1 MGARVLR
8 KREERQGIY
17 MKRKVISAL
26 LACTLLAGSAVP
38 ALAAGETAAGQTPA
52 GIGAEAPALKVRQM
66 GVLAVK
72 KAVQEDNSTVRI
84 LRKNASAI
92 EDAAGGSSFGS
103 ASVSPGATYSELADT
118 LEKILE
124 SGTLDGD
131 TKKAYE
137 AQITALRGNAENMNL
152 SVSVQYQSALAMLSQ
167 LDDQA
172 YQLRRQADSIAN
184 QMAMAAQNLLYTMET
199 LDCQM
204 ESLKNG
210 IATLDRNLAVM
221 KVQRSRGMIGQLQL
235 DTVENQRVQLVNS
248 QQTLANMREQIGL
261 SLSQL
266 CGLDA
271 DTLVE
276 PSTLVMPYEGEYE
289 GELDR
294 INAKT
299 GLENAKKNSFD
310 IWSRRVSLRAAQN
323 VYDKNISGTAEAVKA
338 AEDQLAVTQESVE
351 TAYATVIQN
360 MKDSRVSLTAAQ
372 NALTQA
378 QDDLRL
384 ASVKYKLGTMSRLSY
399 QSAEDAVK
407 TAEIN
412 VRLAELTVA
421 QNYTACQWAEQGVLT
436 LPTGV

>member
-1 MGARVLR
+1 
-8 KREERQGIY
+8 
-17 MKRKVISAL
+17 
-26 LACTLLAGSAVP
+26 
-38 ALAAGETAAGQTPA
+38 
-52 GIGAEAPALKVRQM
+52 
-66 GVLAVK
+66 
-72 KAVQEDNSTVRI
+72 
-84 LRKNASAI
+84 
-92 EDAAGGSSFGS
+92 
-103 ASVSPGATYSELADT
+103 
-118 LEKILE
+118 
-124 SGTLDGD
+124 
-131 TKKAYE
+131 
-137 AQITALRGNAENMNL
+137 
-152 SVSVQYQSALAMLSQ
+152 
-167 LDDQA
+167 
-172 YQLRRQADSIAN
+172 
-184 QMAMAAQNLLYTMET
+184 MAMAAQNLLYTMET

-210 IATLDRNLAVM
+210 IATLDRNRAVM

-276 PSTLVMPYEGEYE
+276 PSTLVMPYEGE
-289 GELDR
+289 LDR

-323 VYDKNISGTAEAVKA
+323 VYDKDVSGTAEAVKA

-360 MKDSRVSLTAAQ
+360 MKDSRVSLTAAK

-412 VRLAELTVA
+412 VRLAKLTVA

>member
-1 MGARVLR
+1 
-8 KREERQGIY
+8 
-17 MKRKVISAL
+17 MKRKLISAL
-26 LACTLLAGSAVP
+26 LACALLAG
-38 ALAAGETAAGQTPA
+38 TAAPAFAAEDTADTAAKTLA

-66 GVLAVK
+66 GLLAVQ
-72 KAVQEDNSTVRI
+72 KAVTENNSTVRM

-103 ASVSPGATYSELADT
+103 ASVSPGAAYSELADT

-137 AQITALRGNAENMNL
+137 AQIEALRANADNL
-152 SVSVQYQSALAMLSQ
+152 NFSVSSQMQSAMAMLSQ

-184 QMAMAAQNLLYTMET
+184 QMAKTAQDLLYTMET
-199 LDCQM
+199 MDYQM
-204 ESLKNG
+204 ENLKNG
-210 IATLDRNLAVM
+210 IATLDRNLAVLR
-221 KVQRSRGMIGQLQL
+221 VQRSRGMIGQLQL
-235 DTVENQRVQLVNS
+235 ETVENQRIQLVNS

-261 SLSQL
+261 TLSQL

-271 DTLVE
+271 DTIVE
-276 PSTLVMPYEGEYE
+276 PSTLVMPYE

-310 IWSRRVSLRAAQN
+310 IWSRRVSLRTAQN
-323 VYDKNISGTAEAVKA
+323 VYDKDVSGTAEAVKA

-351 TAYATVIQN
+351 SAYATVIQD
-360 MKDSRVSLTAAQ
+360 MKDSRVSLKAAE

-378 QDDLRL
+378 KDDLRL
-384 ASVKYKLGTMSRLSY
+384 AGVKYKIGTLSKLGC
-399 QSAEDAVK
+399 QSAQDSVAS
-407 TAEIN
+407 AEIN
-412 VRLAELTVA
+412 VKLAQLKVA
-421 QNYTACQWAEQGVLT
+421 QCYSACQWAEQGVLT

>member
-1 MGARVLR
+1 
-8 KREERQGIY
+8 
-17 MKRKVISAL
+17 MKRKLISAL
-26 LACTLLAGSAVP
+26 LACALLAG
-38 ALAAGETAAGQTPA
+38 TAAPAFAAEDTADTAAKTPA

-66 GVLAVK
+66 GLLAVQ
-72 KAVQEDNSTVRI
+72 KAVTENNSTVRM

-124 SGTLDGD
+124 TGTLDGD
-131 TKKAYE
+131 MKKTYE
-137 AQITALRGNAENMNL
+137 AQIEALRANADNL
-152 SVSVQYQSALAMLSQ
+152 NFSVSSQMQSAMAMLSQ

-184 QMAMAAQNLLYTMET
+184 QMAKTAQDLLYTMET
-199 LDCQM
+199 MDYQM
-204 ESLKNG
+204 ENLKNG
-210 IATLDRNLAVM
+210 IATLDRNLAVLR
-221 KVQRSRGMIGQLQL
+221 VQRSRGMIGQFQL
-235 DTVENQRVQLVNS
+235 ETVENQRIQLVNS

-261 SLSQL
+261 TLSQL

-271 DTLVE
+271 DTIVE
-276 PSTLVMPYEGEYE
+276 PSTLVMPYE

-310 IWSRRVSLRAAQN
+310 IWSKRVSLRTAQN
-323 VYDKNISGTAEAVKA
+323 VYDKDVSGTAEAVKA

-351 TAYATVIQN
+351 SAYATVIQD
-360 MKDSRVSLTAAQ
+360 MKDSRVSLKAAE

-378 QDDLRL
+378 KDDLRL
-384 ASVKYKLGTMSRLSY
+384 AGVKYKIGTLSKLGC
-399 QSAEDAVK
+399 QSAQDSVAS
-407 TAEIN
+407 AEIN
-412 VRLAELTVA
+412 VKLAQLKVA
-421 QNYTACQWAEQGVLT
+421 QCYSACQWAEQGVLT

>member
-17 MKRKVISAL
+17 MKRKLISAL

-38 ALAAGETAAGQTPA
+38 AFAAEETAAAQTPA

-66 GVLAVK
+66 GLLAVK
-72 KAVQEDNSTVRI
+72 KAVQEDNSTVRM

-92 EDAAGGSSFGS
+92 EDATSGSSSSS
-103 ASVSPGATYSELADT
+103 ASLNPGAAYSELADA

-124 SGTLDGD
+124 SGTLDED
-131 TKKAYE
+131 MKKTYE
-137 AQITALRGNAENMNL
+137 AQIIALRGNAENMNL
-152 SVSVQYQSALAMLSQ
+152 SLTVQYQSALAMISQ

-172 YQLRRQADSIAN
+172 YQLRKQADSIAD
-184 QMAMAAQNLLYTMET
+184 QMAMTAQNLLYTMET
-199 LDCQM
+199 LDYQM
-204 ESLKNG
+204 ESLQNG
-210 IATLDRNLAVM
+210 LTTLDRNIAVM

-261 SLSQL
+261 TLSQL

-276 PSTLVMPYEGEYE
+276 PSTLTMPYEGD
-289 GELDR
+289 LDR
-294 INAKT
+294 VDAKT
-299 GLENAKKNSFD
+299 GLESAKKNSFD
-310 IWSRRVSLRAAQN
+310 IWSKRISLRSAQN
-323 VYDKNISGTAEAVKA
+323 AYDKNISGTAEAVKA

-360 MKDSRVSLTAAQ
+360 LKDSRVSLTAAK

-378 QDDLRL
+378 QDDFRL
-384 ASVKYKLGTMSRLSY
+384 ASVQYKLGTMSKLNY

-412 VRLAELTVA
+412 VKLAELTVA
-421 QNYTACQWAEQGVLT
+421 QSYTACQWAEQGVLT

>member
-276 PSTLVMPYEGEYE
+276 PSTLIMPYE

-360 MKDSRVSLTAAQ
+360 MKDSRVSLTAAK

-384 ASVKYKLGTMSRLSY
+384 ASVKYKLGTMSRLGY
-399 QSAEDAVK
+399 QSAQDSVAS
-407 TAEIN
+407 AEIN
-412 VRLAELTVA
+412 VKLAQLKVA
-421 QNYTACQWAEQGVLT
+421 QCYSACQWAEQGVLT